1 MKGRKNIF
9 SLFLFRTPLYYTA
22 VPLHRIR
29 NKNEKVFIGKFG
41 VLEMSYNVVN
51 SVAKWLA
58 MVVLPQSEWDDFNKE
73 LRALRKCLEKDCKPY
88 NNRRRKSAKKRRRR
102 IDVASVCDSAK
113 WWRDLIP
120 VILVLAA
127 FTTGEI
133 LHLDSGALDRLLY
146 ILAAYSQTLVSCRSC
161 ATREKL

>member
-1 MKGRKNIF
+1 MRYE
-9 SLFLFRTPLYYTA
+9 P
-22 VPLHRIR
+22 
-29 NKNEKVFIGKFG
+29 KV
-41 VLEMSYNVVN
+41 
-51 SVAKWLA
+51 SVAEELA
-58 MVVLPQSEWDDFNKE
+58 VVIVPKGECNDFNKE
-73 LRALRKCLEKDCKPY
+73 LRALRKCLEKDRKPY
-88 NNRRRKSAKKRRRR
+88 NNSRRKSAKKRRRR

-127 FTTGEI
+127 FTAGEI

-146 ILAAYSQTLVSCRSC
+146 LLAVYSQTLVSCRSC

>member
-1 MKGRKNIF
+1 MRYEPKVSIAEG
-9 SLFLFRTPLYYTA
+9 LA
-22 VPLHRIR
+22 VVIVP
-29 NKNEKVFIGKFG
+29 KNE
-41 VLEMSYNVVN
+41 LN
-51 SVAKWLA
+51 
-58 MVVLPQSEWDDFNKE
+58 DFNKE

-102 IDVASVCDSAK
+102 IDVASVCDNAK
-113 WWRDLIP
+113 WWCDLIP

-127 FTTGEI
+127 FTAGEI
-133 LHLDSGALDRLLY
+133 LHLDSGALDRLLN

>member
-1 MKGRKNIF
+1 M
-9 SLFLFRTPLYYTA
+9 
-22 VPLHRIR
+22 HRSQ

-41 VLEMSYNVVN
+41 VLEMSYNVAN
-51 SVAKWLA
+51 SVAEGLA

-127 FTTGEI
+127 LTAGEI

-146 ILAAYSQTLVSCRSC
+146 ILAAYLQTLMLRPKKRKSWQQPC
-161 ATREKL
+161 AHNK

>member
-1 MKGRKNIF
+1 MTFETNVSVVECLPVVI
-9 SLFLFRTPLYYTA
+9 
-22 VPLHRIR
+22 VP
-29 NKNEKVFIGKFG
+29 KD
-41 VLEMSYNVVN
+41 
-51 SVAKWLA
+51 
-58 MVVLPQSEWDDFNKE
+58 EWDDFNKE
-73 LRALRKCLEKDCKPY
+73 LHALRKCLEKDCKPY

-127 FTTGEI
+127 FTAGEI

-146 ILAAYSQTLVSCRSC
+146 LLAAYSQTLVSRPKK
-161 ATREKL
+161 RKLWQCS